1 LKKEL
6 CVTQDAGQDPEP
18 HMVQGVKESTMK
30 RKNLFLMGSL
40 VAFLCILTSQECL
53 AGVVVEQVVR
63 DREGSPSKVLF
74 YISDYRFRTDHP
86 DGGLTTILNFKEDR
100 LVMIDHRSKSYI
112 EVKLSKW
119 EREVARRLKEQS
131 PGVTPKERKMAV
143 RRTGR
148 TAVING
154 FQTEQIEILA
164 DNELIEENWVTRNEE
179 TKEIEKVMDLVAQG
193 FSKDFRL
200 EMKEGREIYEKLK
213 PYGFPILI
221 KDYTMTY
228 GLGGIDRVEVKK
240 MEKKELKEEIFLSP
254 AGYQKIVPE
263 PSKK

>member
-1 LKKEL
+1 MLLIAVLLLE
-6 CVTQDAGQDPEP
+6 VHGE
-18 HMVQGVKESTMK
+18 G
-30 RKNLFLMGSL
+30 
-40 VAFLCILTSQECL
+40 L

-200 EMKEGREIYEKLK
+200 EMKEGREIYDKIK
-213 PYGFPILI
+213 IYGFPILI
-221 KDYTMTY
+221 KDHTITY
-228 GLGGIDRVEVKK
+228 GLGAIDRVEVKK
-240 MEKKELKEEIFLSP
+240 MGKKELKDEVFLPP

>member
-1 LKKEL
+1 
-6 CVTQDAGQDPEP
+6 
-18 HMVQGVKESTMK
+18 MI
-30 RKNLFLMGSL
+30 RRNLFLIGL
-40 VAFLCILTSQECL
+40 LAVFLSILTCQEGL

-86 DGGLTTILNFKEDR
+86 DGGLTTILSFKEDQ

-112 EVKLSKW
+112 EVELSKW
-119 EREVARRLKEQS
+119 EREVARRLKEQF
-131 PGVTPKERKMAV
+131 PGVKPKERKMAV

-148 TAVING
+148 TAIING
-154 FQTEQIEILA
+154 FETEQIEILA

-200 EMKEGREIYEKLK
+200 EMKEGREIYDKIK
-213 PYGFPILI
+213 IYGFPILI
-221 KDYTMTY
+221 KDYTLTY
-228 GLGGIDRVEVKK
+228 GLGAIDRVEVKK
-240 MEKKELKEEIFLSP
+240 MEKKELKDEVFLPP